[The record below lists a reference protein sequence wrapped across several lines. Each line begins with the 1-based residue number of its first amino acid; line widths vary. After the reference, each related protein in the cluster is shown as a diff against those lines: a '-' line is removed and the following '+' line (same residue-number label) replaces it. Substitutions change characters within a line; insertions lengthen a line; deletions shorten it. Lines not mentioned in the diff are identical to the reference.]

1 MHVSHMTRR
10 TFLKASELITGAVT
24 LGSLAACGN
33 SSSTDAPSSTDASG
47 DSERQ
52 VLVDKQA
59 YVVGT
64 IAAANHTNH
73 AGDGSTV
80 LFTHNVNAE
89 ALKAIYAALGTA
101 LQGPKIGVKLSTG
114 EPGSNHLSTDLIADL
129 VHELN
134 GTIVECNTAYEG
146 PRDNTESHYQVA
158 ADHCYSKIA
167 DFQILDEDGSV
178 GLPVTD
184 GLHLS
189 ENLVGAHFP
198 DYSSYLILSHFK
210 GHQMAGFG
218 GALKNVSI
226 GMASAAGKF
235 RIHSGGRSDTDWNDA
250 DTPVFQECMADACK
264 SIIDQIGDRMLYINV
279 MNNISVDCD
288 CSPAPATPKMADVG
302 ILASTDPVALDQ
314 ACIDLVYD
322 SDDDTIDLISR
333 IETLNGEHILE
344 AAESLK
350 LGSRAYTL
358 VEIG

>member
-10 TFLKASELITGAVT
+10 TFLKASELLAGTAV
-24 LGSLAACGN
+24 LGGLAACGN
-33 SSSTDAPSSTDASG
+33 ASSTGAADG
-47 DSERQ
+47 Q
-52 VLVDKQA
+52 VPVDKQA

-64 IAAANHTNH
+64 IAKANHTNH
-73 AGDGSTV
+73 AGEGSTV
-80 LFTHNVNAE
+80 LFTHNVSAE
-89 ALKAIYAALGTA
+89 SLQAIYAALGTA
-101 LQGPKIGVKLSTG
+101 LTGEKIGVKLSTG
-114 EPGSNHLSTDLIADL
+114 EPGSNHLATDLIADL

-146 PRDNTESHYQVA
+146 PRDNTKSHYEVA
-158 ADHCYSKIA
+158 AQHGYSKIA
-167 DFQILDEDGSV
+167 DFQILDEDGSL
-178 GLPVTD
+178 GLPVTN
-184 GLHLS
+184 GLHLT
-189 ENLVGAHFP
+189 ENLVGSHFT
-198 DYSSYLILSHFK
+198 DYDAFLILSHFK

-218 GALKNVSI
+218 GALKNLSI

-235 RIHSGGRSDTDWNDA
+235 RIHSGNRSDTNWNDA

-264 SIIDQIGDRMLYINV
+264 SIIDYMGDRILYINV
-279 MNNISVDCD
+279 MNNISIDCD

-344 AAESLK
+344 AADSLK